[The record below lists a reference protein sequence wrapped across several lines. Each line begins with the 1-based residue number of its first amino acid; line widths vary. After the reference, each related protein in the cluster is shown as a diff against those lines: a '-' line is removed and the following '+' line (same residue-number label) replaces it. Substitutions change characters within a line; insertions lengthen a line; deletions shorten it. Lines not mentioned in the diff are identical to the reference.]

1 MRRRAPRPRLEMGP
15 AGDGPADTATVVI
28 GIDGS
33 SASWAAFCWACGEAR
48 RLGGRAV
55 AVLTSPADGATTA
68 AICAV
73 AAFAAAGYPVADPAV
88 GEQTQRL
95 AADLLREA
103 AGLDLTFVRAPGG
116 PVAGLLRIAGEVH
129 ADLIVVG
136 GSGATPQRL
145 AGSVGQRLAARRRES
160 VIVIVP
166 PHPEAPNLPGGVSE
180 ETNPG
185 GFPRSHRL

>member
-1 MRRRAPRPRLEMGP
+1 MRRRAPRPRLGMGA

-33 SASWAAFCWACGEAR
+33 SASRAAFCWACGEAR

-55 AVLTSPADGATTA
+55 AVFISPAAGAAAA
-68 AICAV
+68 AICA
-73 AAFAAAGYPVADPAV
+73 AAGFAAAGYLVPDLAV
-88 GEQTQRL
+88 GEQVEGL
-95 AADLLREA
+95 AADMLREA
-103 AGLDLTFVRAPGG
+103 AGLDLTFIHTPGD

-136 GSGATPQRL
+136 GSAAIPHRL

-160 VIVIVP
+160 VIVVVP
-166 PHPEAPNLPGGVSE
+166 SRTEKRAEPAW
-180 ETNPG
+180 
-185 GFPRSHRL
+185 RSKR

>member
-33 SASWAAFCWACGEAR
+33 SASLAAFCWACGEAR

-73 AAFAAAGYPVADPAV
+73 AGFAAAGYSAADPAV

-95 AADLLREA
+95 AADMLREA
-103 AGLDLTFVRAPGG
+103 AALDLTFVRAPGG

-145 AGSVGQRLAARRRES
+145 AARSRES

-166 PHPEAPNLPGGVSE
+166 PYRESPNLPGEVAD
-180 ETNPG
+180 ETSPG
-185 GFPRSHRL
+185 GSPRSHR

>member
-1 MRRRAPRPRLEMGP
+1 MRRRAPSPRLKTGT

-28 GIDGS
+28 GLDGS

-55 AVLTSPADGATTA
+55 AVFTGSAAGATTA
-68 AICAV
+68 AICA
-73 AAFAAAGYPVADPAV
+73 AAAIAAAGYPGPDTAA
-88 GEQTQRL
+88 GEQAEGL
-95 AADLLREA
+95 AAGMLREA
-103 AGLDLTFVRAPGG
+103 AGLDLTFIHAPGD

-136 GSGATPQRL
+136 GSAATPHRL

-160 VIVIVP
+160 VIVVVP
-166 PHPEAPNLPGGVSE
+166 PQCEARRTCLE
-180 ETNPG
+180 E
-185 GFPRSHRL
+185 

>member
-1 MRRRAPRPRLEMGP
+1 MRHRAPRPRPEMGM

-55 AVLTSPADGATTA
+55 AVLTRPADEATTA

-73 AAFAAAGYPVADPAV
+73 AGFAAGGYPVADPAV
-88 GEQTQRL
+88 GEQTQSL
-95 AADLLREA
+95 AADMLREA
-103 AGLDLTFVRAPGG
+103 AGLDLTFVRPPGG
-116 PVAGLLRIAGEVH
+116 PVAELLRIAGEVH

-136 GSGATPQRL
+136 GSAATPQRL

-166 PHPEAPNLPGGVSE
+166 PRREAPNLPGGVSD

-185 GFPRSHRL
+185 GSPRSHR